1 MKILSWNCRGLGNH
15 PHAVRDL
22 CQVVK
27 EKRLEMVFLM
37 ETILSTPRVE
47 LLKCRLGF
55 GSVFVVD
62 RVGRSGGLALFWNDV
77 LKVEI
82 QNYSRFHIN
91 AVVSCGDSFPSWKFT
106 GFYGQPAVEKRRDS
120 WRLLRHLGLFS
131 PMPWLCCGDFN
142 EILDDLENF
151 EGCLRARSQM
161 EDFQSSLA
169 DCRLMDLGFKG
180 SKFTWC
186 NKRDGV
192 HFVKRTIISSYG

>member
-15 PHAVRDL
+15 PRAVRDL
-22 CQVVK
+22 CRVVK

-37 ETILSTPRVE
+37 ETILRTPRVE

-55 GSVFVVD
+55 SSVFVVD

-131 PMPWLCCGDFN
+131 PVPWLCCGDFN
-142 EILDDLENF
+142 EILDDLEKF

-180 SKFTWC
+180 PKFTWC

-192 HFVKRTIISSYG
+192 HFVKRTVISSYS